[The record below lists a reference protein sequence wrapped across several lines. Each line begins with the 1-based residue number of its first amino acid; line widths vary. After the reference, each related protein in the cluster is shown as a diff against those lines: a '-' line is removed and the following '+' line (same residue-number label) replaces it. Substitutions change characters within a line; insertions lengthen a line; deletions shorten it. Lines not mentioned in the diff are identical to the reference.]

1 MFNTSIIEVAIG
13 LIFVYLLM
21 SLICS
26 AANEIIESF
35 LKNRAT
41 DLERGIR
48 ELFNQADGGGLV
60 AKFYNH
66 PLINGLFPG
75 KYGRSE
81 SGPMGFRDYLK
92 STNLP
97 SYIPAR
103 NFAYAIIDIALH
115 PPADEAGDVV
125 RDDANAAGAVSPAI
139 ASTVLPITMDAVR
152 SALRTNLGNSQ
163 AGRALRA
170 LAEQSG
176 ADVNALRVNV
186 ESWFNGSMDRVSGAY
201 TRRIKWIIFALGLTL
216 TVFLNVNTITIARR
230 LSTDATLRSVIVAQ
244 AEGFSNRPDAEKP
257 DFEKNKKELEGLG
270 LPLGWPNGIDF
281 INPLKNEKFN
291 TWSHILLPL
300 LGWLL
305 TASAISLGAPFWFD
319 LLNKFLVIRATVK
332 PHEKSR
338 EEGSEDRQPKP
349 GLTLATAGLAAPA
362 DLSFGF
368 PFTPAPGALAAPE
381 ATAEFPTIPEPDF
394 NAQPDAADNESFLDE
409 GDDPIDEVTTDEN
422 LPPAKGGVG

>member
-1 MFNTSIIEVAIG
+1 MFATSIIEVGIG
-13 LIFVYLLM
+13 LVFVYLLM

-48 ELFNQADGGGLV
+48 ELFNQTDGGDLV

-75 KYGRSE
+75 KYGHSNN
-81 SGPMGFRDYLK
+81 GAVGFRDYLK

-115 PPADEAGDVV
+115 PPAEAKTDPA
-125 RDDANAAGAVSPAI
+125 RDDANAAGVRVSAI
-139 ASTVLPITMDAVR
+139 DSAVLPVSMDAVR
-152 SALRTNLGNSQ
+152 SALRENLGNKQ

-176 ADVNALRVNV
+176 ADVNALRANV

-201 TRRIKWIIFALGLTL
+201 TRRVKWIIFALGFTL
-216 TVFLNVNTITIARR
+216 TVLLNVNTITIARR
-230 LSTDATLRSVIVAQ
+230 LSTDATLRSVMVAQ
-244 AEGFSNRPDAEKP
+244 AEGRVNRADAQNA
-257 DFEKNKKELEGLG
+257 DFEKNRKDLEGLG
-270 LPLGWPNGIDF
+270 LPIGWPNGIDF
-281 INPLKNEKFN
+281 INPLKNENYN
-291 TWSHILLPL
+291 TWSHFLLPL

-332 PHEKSR
+332 PHEKSM
-338 EEGSEDRQPKP
+338 EEGSEDRQPNRN
-349 GLTLATAGLAAPA
+349 LTLATAGAPSPSVPMSGFGMVSDPGLASASRTLPEPPA
-362 DLSFGF
+362 
-368 PFTPAPGALAAPE
+368 
-381 ATAEFPTIPEPDF
+381 IPEPDF
-394 NAQPDAADNESFLDE
+394 NAPPDAVDNESFLDE
-409 GDDPIDEVTTDEN
+409 GDDPIDDVTPDED
-422 LPPAKGGVG
+422 LPPTKGGVG